1 MKQLLVPSSKRR
13 ERLMKKKN
21 DTQLIIL
28 SVLLAIV
35 MWAFVITSTNPSV
48 SRTFRNVPIL
58 VEHKD
63 ELEAKGYT
71 IIGLDEVGNVNIRVE
86 GSRSKI
92 IGIKQHDIQA
102 SIDVLNVKEGI
113 QSVDVKVDAPSGV
126 NISIIDPNDIN
137 INVQKIVEKTIPVN
151 LVIKD
156 SLKDGKSVEVNEQS
170 LKEIKVRGPASEI
183 NKIDRVDAIIDDANY
198 LDGKMHNLAIHVL
211 DKAGKEVNNVDK
223 SADDINV
230 SFTVAETKSV
240 KIRLN
245 TYGEVADGYEIK
257 NAMVSPSDCVLKGN
271 GQVLKEIDE
280 VTTFPVN
287 VSNLKSNKTG
297 EVRLN
302 LAEGVTLY
310 DGSNPVNYKI
320 EVNKKDRQ

>member
-1 MKQLLVPSSKRR
+1 
-13 ERLMKKKN
+13 MKKKD

-48 SRTFRNVPIL
+48 SRTFRNLPIL
-58 VEHKD
+58 IEHKD

-71 IIGLDEVGNVNIRVE
+71 ITGLDEIGNVNIKVE

-92 IGIKQHDIQA
+92 IGIKQNDIQA

-126 NISIIDPNDIN
+126 NIAQIDPNVIN

-170 LKEIKVRGPASEI
+170 LKDIKVKGPASEI

-198 LDGKMHNLAIHVL
+198 LDGKMHNLDINVL
-211 DKAGKEVNNVDK
+211 DKAGKEVTNVEK
-223 SADDINV
+223 SSDDINV
-230 SFTVAETKSV
+230 SFTVSETKTV
-240 KIRLN
+240 NIKLT
-245 TYGEVADGYEIK
+245 TYGEVSDGYEIK
-257 NAMVSPSDCVLKGN
+257 NAIVSPSSCVLKGN

-280 VTTFPVN
+280 VKTFPVN
-287 VSNLKSNKTG
+287 VSSLKSNKTG

-310 DGSNPVNYKI
+310 DGSDPVNYKI
-320 EVNKKDRQ
+320 ELGRRERQ